1 MTWFIYRG
9 EDLLRE
15 QSVKFPFFRTLP
27 EDYEDRQLIFEDE
40 LIRGEAKVPPV
51 HPGLGLTA
59 TNCKLT
65 ADLRNV
71 DRSQFPKKTGADGL
85 QYVLVYYDLVVSIQT
100 GAVMKFSCEIKGKE
114 MGTVIAKYD

>member
-27 EDYEDRQLIFEDE
+27 DDYGDRQLIFEDQ
-40 LIRGEAKVPPV
+40 LIQSEAKAPPV
-51 HPGLGLTA
+51 HPGHGLTA
-59 TNCKLT
+59 INCKLT

-71 DRSQFPKKTGADGL
+71 DRSQFIKKTGADGL